1 MKLRNPIRSFA
12 DIEEF
17 LSVMVSRLPS
27 PSRRVQKK
35 LVSILPIIYLA
46 CGSLLIAAAI
56 IPYLGSI
63 LPIESLKVVD
73 PLANS
78 GLIEINILLFR
89 FVFLVIAIIFMSSFW
104 LLKDRKLRGWYNVF
118 YVSIFHIFFV
128 IIIFNIYSF
137 LLLFS
142 SWYVLFNVKK
152 HFS

>member
-17 LSVMVSRLPS
+17 LSIMISRIPA
-27 PSRRVQKK
+27 PSRRIQKQ
-35 LVSILPIIYLA
+35 LVALLPIICLA

-56 IPYLGSI
+56 IPYLGS
-63 LPIESLKVVD
+63 LFPIESLNVVD

-78 GLIEINILLFR
+78 GLIAINILLFR

-104 LLKDRKLRGWYNVF
+104 LLKERKLRGWYNLF

-128 IIIFNIYSF
+128 IIIFNVYS
-137 LLLFS
+137 LLLLLG